1 MILNVPSS
9 LNVTRG
15 LVGYGSR
22 LTCASAIARSGRRII
37 NDTAKFAEE
46 RGAYDLSNFQTV
58 YHSPTSLQFR
68 TGEPSGH
75 PVAWT
80 TWQQQAASTAR
91 VLLFIAPAD
100 RYLNEPARNARSS
113 SPMSGPAR
121 ARSHVERRE
130 ARSKKS
136 KSKSTMR
143 RSKKGRG
150 QRCRSRRSQSSNKF
164 GKQNNL
170 RNLQLNFRNR
180 HFNSRSN
187 RCVARCVQRHPEPTA
202 SDLI

>member
-1 MILNVPSS
+1 MACIHAHIVRLLAREDEVHEDGAVHVLLRTPTRPTGFSPKCRSEKTVILNVPSS

-68 TGEPSGH
+68 TGEPSEH

-100 RYLNEPARNARSS
+100 RYLNEPARNARSIVS
-113 SPMSGPAR
+113 HERPR
-121 ARSHVERRE
+121 AR
-130 ARSKKS
+130 
-136 KSKSTMR
+136 
-143 RSKKGRG
+143 
-150 QRCRSRRSQSSNKF
+150 
-164 GKQNNL
+164 
-170 RNLQLNFRNR
+170 
-180 HFNSRSN
+180 
-187 RCVARCVQRHPEPTA
+187 P
-202 SDLI
+202 